1 MVVEIKKDGIEEK
14 IMFVFVKG
22 GIDLWVFIV
31 DRFIVLG
38 VVCEYRNKNFIKYL
52 LKNYFELV
60 GVVMIELCKV
70 VYEIYDE
77 YIYFE
82 I

>member
-1 MVVEIKKDGIEEK
+1 M
-14 IMFVFVKG
+14 
-22 GIDLWVFIV
+22 
-31 DRFIVLG
+31 LG

-77 YIYFE
+77 YIFFE